1 MFNALNRFRGKVFSV
16 LNKWS
21 TKKANITWGFTLV
34 MFAFGAF
41 YSFILTQIIRPFWV
55 KRVIGLG
62 LFFVKRHHLFCWFYF
77 TTILHF
83 AAPLTAMKIPLAGAS
98 T

>member
-1 MFNALNRFRGKVFSV
+1 MAKNVQRAEQILKKSVQCAEQMEHKKGEHHMGFYLGDVRLWRFLYLHLKGYRS
-16 LNKWS
+16 L
-21 TKKANITWGFTLV
+21 
-34 MFAFGAF
+34 
-41 YSFILTQIIRPFWV
+41 FI
-55 KRVIGLG
+55 
-62 LFFVKRHHLFCWFYF
+62 VKRHHLFCWFYF

>member
-1 MFNALNRFRGKVFSV
+1 MFNALNRFSRKMFSV
-16 LNKWS
+16 LNKWG
-21 TKKANITWGFTLV
+21 KKGEHHMGFYLGDV
-34 MFAFGAF
+34 RLWRFLFPH
-41 YSFILTQIIRPFWV
+41 LT
-55 KRVIGLG
+55 GYGG

>member
-1 MFNALNRFRGKVFSV
+1 MFNALNRFSRKMFNA

-41 YSFILTQIIRPFWV
+41 YPSI
-55 KRVIGLG
+55 
-62 LFFVKRHHLFCWFYF
+62 
-77 TTILHF
+77 
-83 AAPLTAMKIPLAGAS
+83 
-98 T
+98 